1 MNRSGLRERST
12 LLGIAAI
19 LLWSGT
25 VALARSIAER
35 LGPLTAGAA
44 VYLAAAGFLGLHV
57 WWTERSFGRL
67 ARLSRRYV
75 IGCGALFVLYTVAL
89 FLALG
94 LAADR
99 RQTVEVGL
107 LNYLWPTLTILL
119 ALLLLGRR
127 AGVALIPGTL
137 LALCGV
143 FLVLTQGESV
153 TWSSVAGNLRGN
165 PVAYALGAFAAL
177 TWALY
182 SNLTRRWG
190 GPEGGGGVLLFM
202 LATGLVFWFAQ
213 LLHPK
218 AGAWSVGVVAEVALL
233 ALATGLAYVFWD
245 VAMRTGDAI
254 LVAACSYLTPFFST
268 VVTCLYL
275 RVQPGPTL
283 WMGCGLII
291 AGSFLSWRSIR
302 TDTDDTPRPAA
313 R

>member
-1 MNRSGLRERST
+1 MNRSGVRERST

-153 TWSSVAGNLRGN
+153 TWSSVVRESAGEPRG
-165 PVAYALGAFAAL
+165 VRAGGIRRAHLGAVFKPDPAVGWAGGPGRGAAL
-177 TWALY
+177 HAGHRPGVLVRAPA
-182 SNLTRRWG
+182 SSGGRGLERR
-190 GPEGGGGVLLFM
+190 GGGRGCPPRPGHRTGVRLLGRRH
-202 LATGLVFWFAQ
+202 ADRRCDAGGRVLVSDAL
-213 LLHPK
+213 LLHGGDLPVPRRSSQRDPVE
-218 AGAWSVGVVAEVALL
+218 G
-233 ALATGLAYVFWD
+233 
-245 VAMRTGDAI
+245 MRDSSSPA
-254 LVAACSYLTPFFST
+254 
-268 VVTCLYL
+268 
-275 RVQPGPTL
+275 
-283 WMGCGLII
+283 
-291 AGSFLSWRSIR
+291 RS
-302 TDTDDTPRPAA
+302 
-313 R
+313 

>member
-1 MNRSGLRERST
+1 MNRSGVRERST

-44 VYLAAAGFLGLHV
+44 VYLAAAGFLGLHF

-127 AGVALIPGTL
+127 AGV
-137 LALCGV
+137 
-143 FLVLTQGESV
+143 
-153 TWSSVAGNLRGN
+153 
-165 PVAYALGAFAAL
+165 GADPRHA
-177 TWALY
+177 
-182 SNLTRRWG
+182 
-190 GPEGGGGVLLFM
+190 
-202 LATGLVFWFAQ
+202 
-213 LLHPK
+213 
-218 AGAWSVGVVAEVALL
+218 AGAVRRLPRADAGRVRDVELRSRESAEEPRGV
-233 ALATGLAYVFWD
+233 
-245 VAMRTGDAI
+245 R
-254 LVAACSYLTPFFST
+254 AAGHSPRS
-268 VVTCLYL
+268 
-275 RVQPGPTL
+275 PGRCIQT
-283 WMGCGLII
+283 
-291 AGSFLSWRSIR
+291 
-302 TDTDDTPRPAA
+302 
-313 R
+313 